1 MKKQQME
8 IILIILLIALMY
20 LQSSLLN
27 TFSKSVLGKGS
38 MIFAIIYITQK
49 FGRNAGILS
58 ALIMVLNLYNAEKNL
73 TEGAL
78 LAQDLGG
85 QEGFREYQSKQGD
98 AKQADTK
105 QPDAKQDNAKQGG
118 AKQAEPTPSNPEQAK
133 GTKTTSAK
141 NLQNAEKVQ
150 KRAQELAQKAPAG
163 DLQAYVEEADGD
175 GIPDPETWMSP
186 ESLKKFKA
194 YVKKIKKKRDAEVTS
209 GQIAE
214 DVEDEED
221 EDKKIQENFINMML
235 RPKSIQ
241 GIDRQLKK
249 VAEYNKMAVTSQGNE
264 FVGGKFGFVK
274 RPF

>member
-1 MKKQQME
+1 ME
-8 IILIILLIALMY
+8 ILLIVLLIALMY

-73 TEGAL
+73 M
-78 LAQDLGG
+78 
-85 QEGFREYQSKQGD
+85 EGFNQTNQD
-98 AKQADTK
+98 ATK
-105 QPDAKQDNAKQGG
+105 QDAAKQDAAKPDAAKNDG
-118 AKQAEPTPSNPEQAK
+118 AKQAKTENTPTTTAK
-133 GTKTTSAK
+133 Q
-141 NLQNAEKVQ
+141 LQNAQAVQ
-150 KRAQELAQKAPAG
+150 KRADELAKAPPSG
-163 DLQAYVEEADGD
+163 DLQAYVEETETEGL
-175 GIPDPETWMSP
+175 PDPEKWMSP

-194 YVKKIKKKRDAEVTS
+194 YVKKIKKKRDSQVSTQALA
-209 GQIAE
+209 Q
-214 DVEDEED
+214 EEEEEEN
-221 EDKKIQENFINMML
+221 EDKKEQESFINMML

-264 FVGGKFGFVK
+264 FVGGKFGYVK

>member
-1 MKKQQME
+1 ME
-8 IILIILLIALMY
+8 ILLIVLLIAFMY

-73 TEGAL
+73 M
-78 LAQDLGG
+78 
-85 QEGFREYQSKQGD
+85 EGFNQTNQG
-98 AKQADTK
+98 ATK
-105 QPDAKQDNAKQGG
+105 QDAAKPDAAKNDG
-118 AKQAEPTPSNPEQAK
+118 AKQAKTGKTSTTTAK
-133 GTKTTSAK
+133 Q
-141 NLQNAEKVQ
+141 LQNAQSVQ
-150 KRAQELAQKAPAG
+150 KRADELAKAPPSG
-163 DLQAYVEEADGD
+163 DLQAYVEETETEGL
-175 GIPDPETWMSP
+175 PDPEKWMSP

-194 YVKKIKKKRDAEVTS
+194 YVKKIKKKRDSQVSTQALA
-209 GQIAE
+209 Q
-214 DVEDEED
+214 EEN
-221 EDKKIQENFINMML
+221 EDKKEQESFINMML

-264 FVGGKFGFVK
+264 FAGGKFGYVK

>member
-1 MKKQQME
+1 ME
-8 IILIILLIALMY
+8 IFLIGLLIALMY

-98 AKQADTK
+98 AKQGD
-105 QPDAKQDNAKQGG
+105 

-150 KRAQELAQKAPAG
+150 KRAQDLAQKAPSG
-163 DLQAYVEEADGD
+163 DLQAYVEEAGGD

-194 YVKKIKKKRDAEVTS
+194 YVKKIKKKRDSEVTS

-214 DVEDEED
+214 DAGDEEEDEED
-221 EDKKIQENFINMML
+221 KDKKIQENFINMML

-264 FVGGKFGFVK
+264 FAAGKFGYVK

>member
-8 IILIILLIALMY
+8 ILLIVLLIALMY

-73 TEGAL
+73 MEGAL
-78 LAQDLGG
+78 LALDLGG
-85 QEGFREYQSKQGD
+85 QEGFREYQDKIAQADS
-98 AKQADTK
+98 KQAD
-105 QPDAKQDNAKQGG
+105 P
-118 AKQAEPTPSNPEQAK
+118 KQADQKQADPK
-133 GTKTTSAK
+133 QAPTTSAK

-150 KRAQELAQKAPAG
+150 KRAQELAKKAPAS
-163 DLQAYVEEADGD
+163 DLQAYVEEADAD
-175 GIPDPETWMSP
+175 GLPDPETWMSP
-186 ESLKKFKA
+186 DSLKKFKA
-194 YVKKIKKKRDAEVTS
+194 YVKKIKKKRDSEVTS
-209 GQIAE
+209 GTVAE
-214 DVEDEED
+214 DKQEE
-221 EDKKIQENFINMML
+221 EEEEKESFINMML
-235 RPKSIQ
+235 APKSIQ

-249 VAEYNKMAVTSQGNE
+249 VAEYNKMAVTSQGNA
-264 FVGGKFGFVK
+264 FAGGKFGYVK

>member
-1 MKKQQME
+1 ME
-8 IILIILLIALMY
+8 ILLIVLLIALMY

-73 TEGAL
+73 M
-78 LAQDLGG
+78 
-85 QEGFREYQSKQGD
+85 EGFNQTNQD
-98 AKQADTK
+98 ATK
-105 QPDAKQDNAKQGG
+105 QDATKQDAAKQDAAKQDAAKPDAAKNDG
-118 AKQAEPTPSNPEQAK
+118 AKQAKTENTPTTTAK
-133 GTKTTSAK
+133 Q
-141 NLQNAEKVQ
+141 LQNAQAVQ
-150 KRAQELAQKAPAG
+150 KRADELAKAPPSG
-163 DLQAYVEEADGD
+163 DLQAYVEETETEGL
-175 GIPDPETWMSP
+175 PDPEKWMSP

-194 YVKKIKKKRDAEVTS
+194 YVKKIKKKRDSQVSTQALA
-209 GQIAE
+209 Q
-214 DVEDEED
+214 EEEEEEN
-221 EDKKIQENFINMML
+221 EDKKEQESFINMML

-264 FVGGKFGFVK
+264 FVGGKFGYVK

>member
-8 IILIILLIALMY
+8 ILLIGLLIALMY

-49 FGRNAGILS
+49 FGRNSGILS

-73 TEGAL
+73 MEGAL
-78 LAQDLGG
+78 LALDLGG
-85 QEGFREYQSKQGD
+85 QEGFREYQSKQDDAKQDDAKQTDAKQGD
-98 AKQADTK
+98 AKQGD
-105 QPDAKQDNAKQGG
+105 P
-118 AKQAEPTPSNPEQAK
+118 KQAQPTPANPEQAK
-133 GTKTTSAK
+133 KTTTTSAK
-141 NLQNAEKVQ
+141 NLQNSEKVQ
-150 KRAQELAQKAPAG
+150 KRAQELAKKAPAG

-175 GIPDPETWMSP
+175 GIPDPQTWMSP

-209 GQIAE
+209 GA
-214 DVEDEED
+214 VA
-221 EDKKIQENFINMML
+221 EDKKEEEKEGFINMML
-235 RPKSIQ
+235 APKSIQ

-249 VAEYNKMAVTSQGNE
+249 VAEYNKMAVTSQGNA
-264 FVGGKFGFVK
+264 FAGGKFGYVK

>member
-1 MKKQQME
+1 ME
-8 IILIILLIALMY
+8 ILLIVLLIALMY

-73 TEGAL
+73 M
-78 LAQDLGG
+78 
-85 QEGFREYQSKQGD
+85 EGFNQTNQD
-98 AKQADTK
+98 ATK
-105 QPDAKQDNAKQGG
+105 QDAAKQDAAKPDAAKNDG
-118 AKQAEPTPSNPEQAK
+118 AKQAKTENTPTTTAK
-133 GTKTTSAK
+133 Q
-141 NLQNAEKVQ
+141 LQNAQAVQ
-150 KRAQELAQKAPAG
+150 KRADELAKAPPSG
-163 DLQAYVEEADGD
+163 DLQAYVEETETEGL
-175 GIPDPETWMSP
+175 PDPEKWMSP

-194 YVKKIKKKRDAEVTS
+194 YVKKIKKKRDSQVSTQALA
-209 GQIAE
+209 Q
-214 DVEDEED
+214 EEEEEEEEN
-221 EDKKIQENFINMML
+221 EDKKEQESFINMML

-264 FVGGKFGFVK
+264 FVGGKFGYVK

>member
-8 IILIILLIALMY
+8 ILLIILLIALMY

-49 FGRNAGILS
+49 FGKNAGILS

-73 TEGAL
+73 MEGAL
-78 LAQDLGG
+78 LALDLGG
-85 QEGFREYQSKQGD
+85 QEGFREYQDKIAQAD
-98 AKQADTK
+98 PKQAD
-105 QPDAKQDNAKQGG
+105 Q
-118 AKQAEPTPSNPEQAK
+118 KQADPK
-133 GTKTTSAK
+133 KTTSAK

-150 KRAQELAQKAPAG
+150 KRAQELAKKAPAG
-163 DLQAYVEEADGD
+163 DLQAYVEEADGE
-175 GIPDPETWMSP
+175 GLPDPETWMSP
-186 ESLKKFKA
+186 DSLKKFKA

-209 GQIAE
+209 GA
-214 DVEDEED
+214 VA
-221 EDKKIQENFINMML
+221 EDKKEEEEEKEGFINMML
-235 RPKSIQ
+235 APKSIQ

-249 VAEYNKMAVTSQGNE
+249 VAEYNKMAVTSQGNA
-264 FVGGKFGFVK
+264 FAGGKFGYVK